1 MAILAQGTH
10 WADADMLAFSS
21 SLVEQ
26 FFLPPIVFFS
36 STPNRERQGRTR
48 QGKAG
53 QGRAD
58 FSFGRLTLCFLV
70 GFIVLLCLV
79 IADEQELHQTYKG
92 MVKQKNHASRRRMH
106 FSQGSCIF

>member
-26 FFLPPIVFFS
+26 FFLPLIVFS
-36 STPNRERQGRTR
+36 STLNRERQGRTR

-92 MVKQKNHASRRRMH
+92 W
-106 FSQGSCIF
+106 